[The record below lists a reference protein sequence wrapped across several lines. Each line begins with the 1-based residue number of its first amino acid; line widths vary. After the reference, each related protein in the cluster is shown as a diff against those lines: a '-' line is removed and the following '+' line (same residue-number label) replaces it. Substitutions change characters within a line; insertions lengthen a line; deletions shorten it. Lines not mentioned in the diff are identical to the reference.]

1 MCSFNYHRQT
11 FHPNCQGIP
20 QGSQGR
26 QDCLTSW
33 RLCDQ
38 VSFTFQKWSSSIRL
52 TLFIVITGLV
62 ACASVPV
69 QNQSARKRVDVDSHV
84 LLAEIAW
91 SRQQFEEAVEH
102 FLAGSSISED
112 PALAERTSLAA
123 HQFNFDNIG
132 LQAANRWLSLSP
144 TDVRAYQ
151 FLGIFEFRSG
161 NLERA
166 LELFT
171 DLMSLGENKTAGFEL
186 IVEGLVNEEDTEGA
200 MAVLSPIVEAH
211 ADIAAGRYGLAQMA
225 LRSGDFEKTL
235 VNAELAAT
243 LAPDWV
249 AAQLLY
255 ARTLL
260 VAGRTEDA
268 LELARH
274 FAQEQPT
281 VAVRLQYA
289 ELLISAGHGNEAREM
304 LHIIL
309 EENPGHTATVRALGF
324 LSLAENDLE
333 TSRNFFNELRAEP
346 RYRDEA
352 FYYLGRIAENNEN
365 FLQAMRSYSRVTGGT
380 NAVEAQ
386 LRAADLL
393 FTRLGDSESALQ
405 HLKDFGVANPNYN
418 TEMVVAGSEVLTRM
432 GRIDDAMNLINK
444 ALEEDAE
451 DEALHDA
458 RVQLYIAMAREAE
471 NQLNLDEAQA
481 LLRKGLRLY
490 SEDTLLRY
498 AQALIY
504 QKQGRIRRAVSTLR
518 DLTEENPNDAGLL
531 NALGYLMTD
540 QGRQHQEARA
550 YIQKALAMEP
560 DNPAIID
567 SMGWV
572 LFRLGQY
579 KAALGYL
586 ERAYRLFPD
595 PEVAAHL
602 VDAYWVENKKNQALK
617 LLEEALQDNPN
628 SPLLM
633 EVEQRIQP

>member
-1 MCSFNYHRQT
+1 MSR
-11 FHPNCQGIP
+11 G
-20 QGSQGR
+20 
-26 QDCLTSW
+26 
-33 RLCDQ
+33 LCDQ
-38 VSFTFQKWSSSIRL
+38 VSFTFLKWSSSIRL
-52 TLFIVITGLV
+52 TLLIVITGLV
-62 ACASVPV
+62 ACASVPA

-91 SRQQFEEAVEH
+91 NRQQFEEAVGH
-102 FLAGSSISED
+102 YLAGSNISED

-123 HQFNFDNIG
+123 HQFNLNNIG
-132 LQAANRWLSLSP
+132 LQAANRWLNLSP
-144 TDVRAYQ
+144 TDPRAHQ

-161 NLERA
+161 NLERTH
-166 LELFT
+166 ELFT
-171 DLMSLGENKTAGFEL
+171 DLMSLDENKTAGLEL
-186 IVEGLVNEEDTEGA
+186 IVEGLVNEEDTEDA
-200 MAVLSPIVEAH
+200 MAVLGRVVGAH
-211 ADIAAGRYGLAQMA
+211 ADIATGRYGLAQIA

-235 VNAELAAT
+235 INAELAAT

-260 VAGRTEDA
+260 VVGRTEDA
-268 LELARH
+268 LELAGH

-289 ELLISAGHGNEAREM
+289 ELLISAGHGSEAREI

-309 EENPGHTATVRALGF
+309 EENPGHTAAVRALGF

-346 RYRDEA
+346 RYRNEA

-365 FLQAMRSYSRVTGGT
+365 FLQAMRSYSRVTEGV

-386 LRAADLL
+386 LRAANLL

-405 HLKDFGVANPNYN
+405 HLKDFGAANPNYN
-418 TEMVVAGSEVLTRM
+418 TEMVVAGSEVLARM

-444 ALEEDAE
+444 ALEEDTE
-451 DEALHDA
+451 DEILHDA
-458 RVQLYIAMAREAE
+458 RVQLYIAMAQKAE
-471 NQLNLDEAQA
+471 NQLSLDEAQA

-490 SEDTLLRY
+490 SKNTSLRY

-504 QKQGRIRRAVSTLR
+504 QKQGRIRRAINILR
-518 DLTEENPNDAGLL
+518 NLVEENPNDAGLL
-531 NALGYLMTD
+531 NALGYLIAD

-550 YIQKALAMEP
+550 YIQKALAIEP

-579 KAALGYL
+579 KAALDYL

-595 PEVAAHL
+595 PEIAAHL
-602 VDAYWVENKKNQALK
+602 VDVYWVENRKNQALK
-617 LLEEALQDNPN
+617 LLEEALQDNPDN
-628 SPLLM
+628 PLLM
-633 EVEQRIQP
+633 EVKRRIQP

>member
-1 MCSFNYHRQT
+1 M
-11 FHPNCQGIP
+11 
-20 QGSQGR
+20 
-26 QDCLTSW
+26 
-33 RLCDQ
+33 
-38 VSFTFQKWSSSIRL
+38 
-52 TLFIVITGLV
+52 
-62 ACASVPV
+62 
-69 QNQSARKRVDVDSHV
+69 DVDSHV

-123 HQFNFDNIG
+123 HQLNFNDIG

-171 DLMSLGENKTAGFEL
+171 DLMSLDENKTAGFEL

-260 VAGRTEDA
+260 VVGRTEDA

-289 ELLISAGHGNEAREM
+289 ELLISAGHGSEAREM
-304 LHIIL
+304 LHSIL

-386 LRAADLL
+386 LRAANLL

-418 TEMVVAGSEVLTRM
+418 TEMVVAGSEVLARM

-444 ALEEDAE
+444 ALKGDAE
-451 DEALHDA
+451 DEILHDA
-458 RVQLYIAMAREAE
+458 HVQLYIAMAREAE

-481 LLRKGLRLY
+481 LLRKGLKLY
-490 SEDTLLRY
+490 SEDTSLRY

-504 QKQGRIRRAVSTLR
+504 QKQGRIRRAVGTLR
-518 DLTEENPNDAGLL
+518 DLAEENPNDAGLL

-595 PEVAAHL
+595 PEIAAHL
-602 VDAYWVENKKNQALK
+602 VDAYWVEDRKNQALK
-617 LLEEALQDNPN
+617 LLEEALQDNPD

-633 EVEQRIQP
+633 EVERRIQP